1 MNYRII
7 SFHKKI
13 FYMFIYE
20 IIENI
25 ETINKIK
32 KKDIKKKKK

>member
-25 ETINKIK
+25 EMINKIK
-32 KKDIKKKKK
+32 KKILKKRKK